1 MSQISD
7 SHKTQKKNFIIPLHF
22 ETMETEYQENFN
34 YGVGR
39 NHDNEMINRD
49 QQNPVSLDFRNNG
62 TKFFNRKCSKVN
74 F

>member
-1 MSQISD
+1 
-7 SHKTQKKNFIIPLHF
+7 
-22 ETMETEYQENFN
+22 METEYQENFN